1 MSKDTPQRDPGQ
13 IKRGRARK
21 PLGTARAREPI
32 KDRAS
37 GIWRA
42 RYVDFDGTV
51 RQCGRFATKGAARE
65 HTTAFV
71 AALNLRGR
79 APGISPTFN
88 AFLEEWP
95 RRFPRHP
102 WTERTNVERINR
114 YIVPLLP
121 GRGDVPLD
129 EIRRADL
136 RTVQGAL
143 LERRLSKST
152 IDGAFSALSSLFRDA
167 KDLEFIDTNPAA
179 EMRVKRNDPRLAP
192 VVGEA
197 KRRALSLDEVHA
209 FIERVPERWQAACWM
224 PALSGCR
231 PGELFA
237 ANRADID
244 RDRQLIYLHQTV
256 DRYGRLM
263 DGLKSTH
270 HIREKDE
277 RGRWTLFPAPL
288 NEMFGRAPV
297 SLNGTLVPSPR
308 GKYWC
313 IRNWY
318 RNVWDPAMK
327 RAGVDP
333 FTLYDLR
340 HSFSSWLQSAGIPA
354 IEVSAWMGHSLRVG
368 GVDVMTTTT
377 RIYSHATGQWREA
390 ALQELAAIIRG
401 DRRERVLGARQGR
414 S

>member
-1 MSKDTPQRDPGQ
+1 MTTEEPGPDPVV
-13 IKRGRARK
+13 IKRKRARK
-21 PLGTARAREPI
+21 PAGVARAREPI
-32 KDRAS
+32 KDRTN
-37 GIWRA
+37 GGWRA
-42 RYVDFDGTV
+42 RYVDFEGRV
-51 RQCGRFATKGAARE
+51 RQCGHFDTKGAARE

-71 AALNLRGR
+71 ASLNVRGSALGA
-79 APGISPTFN
+79 AP
-88 AFLEEWP
+88 AFTGFLAEWP

-102 WTERTNVERINR
+102 WTEKTNVDRITR

-121 GRGDVPLD
+121 AGGDVPLD

-136 RTVQGAL
+136 RVVQDAL

-152 IDGAFSALSSLFRDA
+152 IDGAFSALSALFRDA
-167 KDLEFIDTNPAA
+167 KDLELVDTNPAA

-197 KRRALSLDEVHA
+197 KRRALTLEEIHA
-209 FIERVPERWQAACWM
+209 FMELVPERWKAACWM
-224 PALSGCR
+224 PALTGCR

-237 ANRADID
+237 ANRADVD
-244 RDRQLIYLHQTV
+244 RERQLIYLHQTV

-270 HIREKDE
+270 HIREKED

-288 NEMFGRAPV
+288 AEMFNSGPA
-297 SLNGTLVPSPR
+297 SLSGTLVPSPR

-318 RNVWDPAMK
+318 RNVWEPAV
-327 RAGVDP
+327 RRSGVEP
-333 FTLYDLR
+333 FALYDLR
-340 HSFSSWLQSAGIPA
+340 HSFSSWLQSAGVPA

-377 RIYSHATGQWREA
+377 RVYSHATGQWRGA
-390 ALQELAAIIRG
+390 ALQELAAIVRG
-401 DRRERVLGARQGR
+401 DRVERLLR
-414 S
+414 SNPGLS